1 MSDNDLISRHQKN
14 VGKLKETHKMRKRIG
29 TKIYDTETSELIS
42 KTPFREFYRKKTR
55 DREWFMVLNGK
66 RIVPITEE
74 QAKAHLGE
82 EVVERQREYPEDAT
96 IMLRVDIPTHHK
108 IERLARKEKMPIIK
122 FMRKLADSL

>member
-1 MSDNDLISRHQKN
+1 MK
-14 VGKLKETHKMRKRIG
+14 KRIG

-55 DREWFMVLNGK
+55 GREWFMVLNGK

-74 QAKAHLGE
+74 QAITYVGKD
-82 EVVERQREYPEDAT
+82 VVERQREYPEDAT

-108 IERLARKEKMPIIK
+108 IERLARKEKLSITK

>member
-1 MSDNDLISRHQKN
+1 MK
-14 VGKLKETHKMRKRIG
+14 KRIG
-29 TKIYDTETSELIS
+29 SRIYDTETSELIS
-42 KTPFREFYRKKTR
+42 KTWSREFYRKKTR
-55 DREWFMVLNGK
+55 GREWFMILNGK

-108 IERLARKEKMPIIK
+108 IEKLARKEKLSIIK
-122 FMRKLADSL
+122 YMRKLADSL

>member
-1 MSDNDLISRHQKN
+1 
-14 VGKLKETHKMRKRIG
+14 MRKRIG

-42 KTPFREFYRKKTR
+42 KTRNREFYRKKTR

-74 QAKAHLGE
+74 QAKAHLGKD
-82 EVVERQREYPEDAT
+82 VVERQREYPEGAT

-108 IERLARKEKMPIIK
+108 IERLARKEKLSITK